1 MLLPYRTKNPPE
13 HFPFATVT
21 LIVLNVVIYLITST
35 DHAFFRVN
43 DSALESF
50 AVAHNNLG
58 LYRLTT
64 AMFLHANLEHIIGNM
79 LFLWL
84 FGAATEGRIRP
95 LKFLIVYFLAG
106 WTGGLLSDLV
116 QGLSNPDRPSL
127 GASGAIM
134 GLAGAYL
141 YLFPHSTI
149 CVLYGWSYRWG
160 TAEWKAWCV
169 VALYVGLDVLFGVL
183 IKAADGVGHFAHLG
197 GFGTGLLVVVLLRG
211 RRDTEEASQARATL
225 ADTKDFSL
233 LGFTELEAMM
243 AHPTD
248 NMELVL
254 AYCEKA
260 MDYSNMQGRQ
270 ERGAA
275 KLIEYAPRLLGHADP
290 VRLARI
296 ALFLPPTA
304 PTPPLVC
311 YLRLGAQL
319 ESIGQ
324 YQVASQM
331 YYQIYR
337 VAPNAP
343 ENEMAL
349 YRTGQMAS
357 RIFNNGANAQAAYAE
372 LLRLFPNGQMALQA
386 RQALKQIGAS
396 GL

>member
-13 HFPFATVT
+13 HFPYATVT
-21 LIVLNVVIYLITST
+21 LIALNVVIYLVTST

-43 DSALESF
+43 DSALENF
-50 AVAHNNLG
+50 AVSHNNLS
-58 LYRLTT
+58 LWRLTS
-64 AMFLHANLEHIIGNM
+64 AMFLHANIEHILGNM

-95 LKFLIVYFLAG
+95 LKFLILYFIAG
-106 WTGGLLSDLV
+106 WTGGLLSDLI
-116 QGLSNPDRPSL
+116 QGLSNPDIPSL

-149 CVLYGWSYRWG
+149 CVLYGLSFRWG
-160 TAEWKAWCV
+160 TAEWRAWCV
-169 VALYVGLDVLFGVL
+169 VALYVGMDILFGVL
-183 IKAADGVGHFAHLG
+183 IKLGDGVGHFAHLG
-197 GFGTGLLVVVLLRG
+197 GFGAGLLMALLLRG

-225 ADTKDFSL
+225 ADTKDFAL
-233 LGFTELEAMM
+233 LSFYELEAMM
-243 AHPTD
+243 ALPTE

-275 KLIEYAPRLLGHADP
+275 CLIEYAPRLFGHVDP
-290 VRLARI
+290 VRLSRI
-296 ALFLPPTA
+296 VLFLPPSA
-304 PTPPLVC
+304 PAPPLVC
-311 YLRLGAQL
+311 YLRLGTQL

-324 YQVASQM
+324 YQTASQI

-337 VAPNAP
+337 IAPAAT

-349 YRTGQMAS
+349 YRTGQMAA
-357 RIFNNGANAQAAYAE
+357 RVFNNYANAQSAYTE
-372 LLRLFPNGQMALQA
+372 LLRLFPYGQMAIQA
-386 RQALKQIGAS
+386 KQALKQIGP
-396 GL
+396 